1 MFLDR
6 PADRPGI
13 SPASGEGPPARRAEQ
28 DQALLTEDACRALFE
43 CSMDA
48 VMLLAPGETVL
59 CANALAGELF
69 GYTPEQL
76 RAPGRMS
83 ALFAAEDP
91 KLAALVQECR
101 RTGQGDGVVTA
112 VRADRSLFTV
122 RVSARRYA
130 TPEGEL
136 RMIVALRELGEGPAL
151 NAHCA
156 EAHPGACMRE
166 SAREMRA
173 ANAEMKRFA
182 HALAHDLRTPIDAIT
197 GFAKVLERELGAHPP
212 KRAGHYLA
220 RIRAAGQQLDGHV
233 EALLSLARLT
243 QAPLRRMEV
252 DLSALARTVLAEL
265 QLREPQRALA
275 SRVQDG
281 LRVQGDPWLLK
292 IVLDNL
298 LGNAWK
304 FTAHRRV
311 CEISFAAATNDHGQ
325 TVFEVGDNGVG
336 FDMSYAGKLFGD
348 FQRLHSHVE
357 FPGTGIGLA
366 NVLRIVQRHGGRV
379 WAESAQGEGARFY
392 FTLAGES
399 QAADGRPWTQ
409 PAQERG
415 GCELCVDTESVRLI
429 TLPAAECCGR

>member
-6 PADRPGI
+6 PSERPGLV
-13 SPASGEGPPARRAEQ
+13 SGDAQPPASREARDHADPGEA
-28 DQALLTEDACRALFE
+28 ACRALFE

-48 VMLLAPGETVL
+48 VILLGPGESVLRANALAAEIFACSQERLLAPGHV
-59 CANALAGELF
+59 
-69 GYTPEQL
+69 
-76 RAPGRMS
+76 R

-91 KLAALVQECR
+91 KFDALLQQCR
-101 RTGQGDGVVTA
+101 RAGQADGVVTA

-122 RVSARRYA
+122 RVSARQYT
-130 TPEGEL
+130 TPEGGQRAVL
-136 RMIVALRELGEGPAL
+136 ALRELGEGPAL

-197 GFAKVLERELGAHPP
+197 GFGKVLERELGAHPP
-212 KRAGHYLA
+212 ERAAHYLA
-220 RIRAAGQQLDGHV
+220 RIRAAGQQLDEYV
-233 EALLSLARLT
+233 EALLSLAHLT
-243 QAPLRRMEV
+243 QTPLRRVEV

-265 QLREPQRALA
+265 QLRDPHRALA

-281 LRVQGDPWLLK
+281 LRAQGDPRLLK

-311 CEISFAAATNDHGQ
+311 CEISFAAAADVDGQ
-325 TVFEVGDNGVG
+325 AVFEVKDNGVG
-336 FDMSYAGKLFGD
+336 FDMTYAGKLFGD
-348 FQRLHSHVE
+348 FQRLHSHAE

-366 NVLRIVQRHGGRV
+366 NVLRIVQRHGGKA

-392 FTLAGES
+392 FTLAGQP
-399 QAADGRPWTQ
+399 QAANERPWSQ
-409 PAQERG
+409 PADERA
-415 GCELCVDTESVRLI
+415 GCELCADAESVRLI
-429 TLPAAECCGR
+429 TLPATEHRGR